1 MPRSPYGFVL
11 PLLLSLAVATPVA
24 FDPADALAK
33 AAQETVHKQAPKP
46 AAKTA
51 SQKTAAPKEAPKT
64 AATRSAAKPAAVRT
78 AQKAAVHRSVS
89 QKAAVRKAA
98 AHRTGKARRA
108 GRVAAGAAAGTVAGA
123 AVFRPVHAYVLMDA
137 QSGRVLDSEN
147 ADTLTYPA
155 SLTKMMTL
163 LLTFEALERG
173 TLRLDQELPVS
184 RHATNQKPS
193 RLNLAVGSTIRVE
206 DAILALTVKSANDVA
221 VVLAEALG
229 GSEEQFAEM
238 MTAKAQ
244 ALGMTST
251 TFRNASGLPHKEQR
265 TTARDMARLSRAVVS
280 LPAREYA
287 YFSRTR
293 FDWNGTVVPGH
304 NRLLGRVEGYDG
316 IKTGFINLSGFNL
329 AGSASRNGQRLVAVV
344 LGGTTAASRDREVAE
359 LLEQGFG
366 SAPAKQT
373 VAVTDVKAVR

>member
-24 FDPADALAK
+24 VNPADALAK

-51 SQKTAAPKEAPKT
+51 AKAAPQKAAASKT
-64 AATRSAAKPAAVRT
+64 TAKPAAVRT
-78 AQKAAVHRSVS
+78 AHKAAVHKSAT
-89 QKAAVRKAA
+89 QKASLRKAA

-265 TTARDMARLSRAVVS
+265 TTARDMARLSRAIVS
-280 LPAREYA
+280 RPAREYA

-344 LGGTTAASRDREVAE
+344 LGGTTAAARDREVAE

>member
-24 FDPADALAK
+24 FNPADALAK
-33 AAQETVHKQAPKP
+33 AAQETVRKQAPKP
-46 AAKTA
+46 AAKTVA
-51 SQKTAAPKEAPKT
+51 KTAPQKAAASKT
-64 AATRSAAKPAAVRT
+64 AAKPAAVRT
-78 AQKAAVHRSVS
+78 VHKAAVHKSAT

-98 AHRTGKARRA
+98 VHRTGKARRA

-265 TTARDMARLSRAVVS
+265 TTARDMARLSRAIVS
-280 LPAREYA
+280 RPAREYA

-366 SAPAKQT
+366 SAPPKQT

>member
-24 FDPADALAK
+24 VNPADALAK
-33 AAQETVHKQAPKP
+33 AAQEAVHKQAPKP

-51 SQKTAAPKEAPKT
+51 AKAAPQKAAASKT
-64 AATRSAAKPAAVRT
+64 AAKPAAVRT
-78 AQKAAVHRSVS
+78 AHKAAVHKSAT
-89 QKAAVRKAA
+89 QKASLRKAA

-265 TTARDMARLSRAVVS
+265 TTARDMARLSRAIVS
-280 LPAREYA
+280 RPAREYA

-344 LGGTTAASRDREVAE
+344 LGGTTAAARDREVAE

>member
-24 FDPADALAK
+24 VNPAEALAK

-46 AAKTA
+46 TAKTAAKTVPQKAAA
-51 SQKTAAPKEAPKT
+51 SRT
-64 AATRSAAKPAAVRT
+64 AAKPAAVRT
-78 AQKAAVHRSVS
+78 VHKAAVHKSAT

-98 AHRTGKARRA
+98 VHRTGKARRA

-280 LPAREYA
+280 RPAREYA

-344 LGGTTAASRDREVAE
+344 LGGTTAAARDREVAE

-366 SAPAKQT
+366 AAPPKQT
-373 VAVTDVKAVR
+373 VAVTDVKAIR

>member
-24 FDPADALAK
+24 VNPADAFAK
-33 AAQETVHKQAPKP
+33 AAQETARKDAPKP
-46 AAKTA
+46 AAKVVA
-51 SQKTAAPKEAPKT
+51 KTVAKPAPKAAPKV
-64 AATRSAAKPAAVRT
+64 AAKPAAVH
-78 AQKAAVHRSVS
+78 KPV
-89 QKAAVRKAA
+89 VRKAA
-98 AHRTGKARRA
+98 AHRTAKARGRA
-108 GRVAAGAAAGTVAGA
+108 GRIAAGAAVGTAAGA
-123 AVFRPVHAYVLMDA
+123 TVFRPVHAYVLMDA

-147 ADTLTYPA
+147 ADTPTYPA

-229 GSEEQFAEM
+229 GSEERFAEM
-238 MTAKAQ
+238 MTDKAQ

-265 TTARDMARLSRAVVS
+265 TTARDMARLSRAIVAR
-280 LPAREYA
+280 PAREYA

-344 LGGTTAASRDREVAE
+344 LGGTTAAARDREVAE
-359 LLEQGFG
+359 LLERGFG
-366 SAPAKQT
+366 TGPAKQT

>member
-11 PLLLSLAVATPVA
+11 PLLLSLAIATPVA
-24 FDPADALAK
+24 FNPAGALAK

-46 AAKTA
+46 AVKAA
-51 SQKTAAPKEAPKT
+51 SPKPVSPKAAAPKT
-64 AATRSAAKPAAVRT
+64 AAKPAPARS
-78 AQKAAVHRSVS
+78 AQKAAVQKPAT
-89 QKAAVRKAA
+89 QKASVRKAA
-98 AHRTGKARRA
+98 PNRTAKAPGRA
-108 GRVAAGAAAGTVAGA
+108 RRVAAGVAAGAVAGA

-137 QSGRVLDSEN
+137 QTGRVLDSEN

-184 RHATNQKPS
+184 RHAANQKPS

-229 GSEEQFAEM
+229 GSEERFAEM
-238 MTAKAQ
+238 MTDKAQ

-265 TTARDMARLSRAVVS
+265 TTARDMARLSRAIVS
-280 LPAREYA
+280 RPAREYA

-344 LGGTTAASRDREVAE
+344 LGGTTAAARDREVAE

-366 SAPAKQT
+366 SAPSRQAA
-373 VAVTDVKAVR
+373 AVTDVKTIR

>member
-24 FDPADALAK
+24 VNPADALAK

-46 AAKTA
+46 TAKSAAK
-51 SQKTAAPKEAPKT
+51 AAPQKAAASKT
-64 AATRSAAKPAAVRT
+64 AAKPAAVRT
-78 AQKAAVHRSVS
+78 VHKAAVHKSATH
-89 QKAAVRKAA
+89 KATVRKAA
-98 AHRTGKARRA
+98 VHRTGKARRA

-244 ALGMTST
+244 ALGMAST

-265 TTARDMARLSRAVVS
+265 TTARDMARLSRAIVAR
-280 LPAREYA
+280 PAREYA

-366 SAPAKQT
+366 AAPPKQT

>member
-33 AAQETVHKQAPKP
+33 AAQETVRKQAPKP
-46 AAKTA
+46 SAKTA
-51 SQKTAAPKEAPKT
+51 AQKAASPKT
-64 AATRSAAKPAAVRT
+64 AAKPAAVRT
-78 AQKAAVHRSVS
+78 VHKAAVHKSATH
-89 QKAAVRKAA
+89 KAAVRKAA
-98 AHRTGKARRA
+98 VHRTGKARRA

-280 LPAREYA
+280 RPAREYA

-304 NRLLGRVEGYDG
+304 NRLLGRVDGYDG

-366 SAPAKQT
+366 AAPPKQT

>member
-24 FDPADALAK
+24 VNPVDALAK

-46 AAKTA
+46 TAKTA
-51 SQKTAAPKEAPKT
+51 AKAAPQKAAASKT
-64 AATRSAAKPAAVRT
+64 AAKPAAVRT
-78 AQKAAVHRSVS
+78 VHKAATHKASLRKAAVHR
-89 QKAAVRKAA
+89 
-98 AHRTGKARRA
+98 TGKA

-221 VVLAEALG
+221 VVLAEAMG

-244 ALGMTST
+244 ALGMAST

-265 TTARDMARLSRAVVS
+265 TTARDMARLSRAIVS
-280 LPAREYA
+280 RPAREYA

-344 LGGTTAASRDREVAE
+344 LGGTTAASRDREVAD

-366 SAPAKQT
+366 SAPPKQT